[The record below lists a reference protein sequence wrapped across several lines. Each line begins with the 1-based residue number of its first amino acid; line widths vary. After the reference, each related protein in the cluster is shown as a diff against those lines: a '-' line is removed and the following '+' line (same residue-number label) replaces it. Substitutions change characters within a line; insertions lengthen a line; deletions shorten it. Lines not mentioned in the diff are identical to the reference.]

1 MIYFIVLY
9 LLYILSEKLIIIE
22 QKDSSFSKKIKAL
35 SRLFVIMFIILNF
48 YGYCVSNIVYSCVL
62 IYIIS
67 FIKNDDVKDFLD
79 TFRLYKKEGFQID
92 NIDNI
97 DNSNK
102 IFRRKIPDLRHG
114 KTVKQQY
121 MIDANQLNSVREEEN
136 EYNNLDLMA
145 IKHQLENRLWI
156 TSENDNKL
164 RINVEDQIKLDSIQK
179 ETEEEE
185 EELLRPVKNIK
196 TFLTFL
202 LSLVGL

>member
-79 TFRLYKKEGFQID
+79 TFRLYKKEGFQIN

-102 IFRRKIPDLRHG
+102 IFRRKIPELRHG

-121 MIDANQLNSVREEEN
+121 MIDANQFNSLREEEN

-164 RINVEDQIKLDSIQK
+164 RINVEDQIKLDSIK
-179 ETEEEE
+179 RETEEEE

>member
-22 QKDSSFSKKIKAL
+22 QKDSSFAKKIKAL

-156 TSENDNKL
+156 TSDNDNKL